1 MTARAKQEQSVVT
14 NLEDAGCDIGLIEQ
28 FMDLM
33 KTGKKEAG
41 LRFPLTSWNPS
52 SRTICNY
59 TRQRKTRN
67 LSTNLCDFQY
77 KTQQEEFMMNT
88 MPKIVLGAWSWGA
101 GAGGAV
107 RQV

>member
-59 TRQRKTRN
+59 TRRQKN
-67 LSTNLCDFQY
+67 SQLSPPPEVGETTKNKKSFD
-77 KTQQEEFMMNT
+77 KFMRF
-88 MPKIVLGAWSWGA
+88 PV
-101 GAGGAV
+101 
-107 RQV
+107 